1 MYLRNVYTLAFFLI
15 SAVLAS
21 SCGSSSPTSPTT
33 SADVTIT
40 IQGDRGNQSYSPPSA
55 TVTAGQTVAWHNGD
69 STSHTATQD
78 SGQFNTCTIN
88 GGGNSAPVT
97 MSTRGTFTYHC
108 TIHPGMV
115 GTITV
120 Q

>member
-1 MYLRNVYTLAFFLI
+1 MSLRNAYTIALVII
-15 SAVLAS
+15 SSALAS

-40 IQGDRGNQSYSPPSA
+40 IQGDRGNQSYSPPAA
-55 TVTAGQTVAWHNGD
+55 TMTAGQTVAWHNGD
-69 STSHTATQD
+69 STAHTATQD
-78 SGQFNTCTIN
+78 SGQFNTGTL
-88 GGGNSAPVT
+88 GGGSNSAPVT

-108 TIHPGMV
+108 SIHPGMV
-115 GTITV
+115 ATITV